1 MLAEP
6 IMTDQ
11 DITALVSS
19 RICHDL
25 ISPIGAIGNGVELLH
40 ELSSGTSPELAL
52 IAESAATAAHKL
64 RCFRVAFGAAQRG
77 TQIAR
82 SDIEATLTA
91 MFTGRASVQLIA
103 GGAAELPRPL
113 AKALLLT
120 LLCQERCLPM
130 GGESRVLIE
139 SDGFLIETAAAK
151 IRDVGALWSL
161 IDRPGTRVELAP
173 AEVQF
178 ALLAE
183 MLCQNGTRLSR
194 DISEGRITLALRGLP
209 V

>member
-6 IMTDQ
+6 SMTDQ

-25 ISPIGAIGNGVELLH
+25 ISPIGAISNGVELLH
-40 ELSSGTSPELAL
+40 ELPGGASPELAL
-52 IAESAATAAHKL
+52 IAESAESAAQKL
-64 RCFRVAFGAAQRG
+64 RCFRIAFGASPAG
-77 TQIAR
+77 ATVPR
-82 SDIEATLTA
+82 SDIEQALA
-91 MFTGRASVQLIA
+91 ALFVGRASVELVA
-103 GGAAELPRPL
+103 GGPPELPRAL

-120 LLCQERCLPM
+120 LLCQERCLPL

-139 SDGFLIETAAAK
+139 PDGFLIETAAAK
-151 IRDVGALWSL
+151 IRDLAPLWSL
-161 IDRPGTRVELAP
+161 IERPGTRVELAP

-183 MLCQNGTRLSR
+183 MLSVSGARLSR
-194 DISEGRITLALRGLP
+194 NVSDGRITLALRGLP
-209 V
+209 T

>member
-1 MLAEP
+1 
-6 IMTDQ
+6 MTDQ

-25 ISPIGAIGNGVELLH
+25 ISPIGAISNGVELLH
-40 ELSSGTSPELAL
+40 ELPGGASPELAL
-52 IAESAATAAHKL
+52 IAESAETAARKL
-64 RCFRVAFGAAQRG
+64 RCFRLAFGAAEPGAQV
-77 TQIAR
+77 AR
-82 SDIEATLTA
+82 SEIETTLTA
-91 MFTGRASVQLIA
+91 MFTGRASVELMA
-103 GGAAELPRPL
+103 GGAADLPRLL

-130 GGESRVLIE
+130 GGESRVLLE
-139 SDGFLIETAAAK
+139 GDGFLIETAAAR
-151 IRDVGALWSL
+151 IRDLGPLWSL
-161 IDRPGTRVELAP
+161 LDRPGTRVELAP

-183 MLCQNGTRLSR
+183 LLGQSRARLSR
-194 DISEGRITLALRGLP
+194 NISEGRITLALRGLP